1 MTGGR
6 PLNLRG
12 VSDTDPAPNLET
24 TTDGVEERSGGG
36 VVSLA
41 FLLGFGLG
49 SFVGVILAVVAVLAI
64 RGPAEEPKI
73 ADNQEQL
80 LAPLTPTPTPQVQV
94 TPDGRPRTREGG
106 NVYLGPG
113 LAFAIVGTVSRGEP
127 IEIVGRDADSQWV
140 AIRFPPNSSA
150 RGWISADTLDGLTNL
165 ERFTVVAPTPL
176 PRTLTT
182 TTPGGGFPSTGSIP
196 QSFATST
203 ATPSGTPT
211 PSITRTPVPTGPADL
226 VVTAA
231 SLLPDGRVSV
241 VIGNR
246 GPGDAAGQPIFV
258 NVRDLTLRGEQII
271 GSSSLRA
278 GSTFVVQTSTF
289 KIERETSI
297 QVTVDP
303 SGNIQ
308 DGDRGNNSL
317 TVTLSPPPTPTPASP
332 N

>member
-1 MTGGR
+1 
-6 PLNLRG
+6 LSEN
-12 VSDTDPAPNLET
+12 DPAPNLET
-24 TTDGVEERSGGG
+24 TTEGVEERGRGGG
-36 VVSLA
+36 IASLS

-64 RGPAEEPKI
+64 RGPNEEPKI

-80 LAPLTPTPTPQVQV
+80 LAPLTPTPTRPAPA
-94 TPDGRPRTREGG
+94 TPDSRPRTKDGG

-127 IEIVGRDADSQWV
+127 VEVVGRDADSMWL

-150 RGWISADTLDGLTNL
+150 RGWISADSVDNLTSL

-182 TTPGGGFPSTGSIP
+182 TTPTSSFPSTSTS
-196 QSFATST
+196 QTFATST
-203 ATPSGTPT
+203 PVRTGTATAVITTTPLIPT
-211 PSITRTPVPTGPADL
+211 TPVPAGPPDL
-226 VVTAA
+226 VVNSAT
-231 SLLPDGRVSV
+231 LLPDGRVAV
-241 VIGNR
+241 VVGNR
-246 GPGDAAGQPIFV
+246 GPGDAMNQPIFV
-258 NVRDLTLRGEQII
+258 SVRDLTLRGEQII
-271 GSSSLRA
+271 GVSSLRA
-278 GSTFVVQTSTF
+278 GSTFVVQTQSF
-289 KIERETSI
+289 KVERETTV

-303 SGNIQ
+303 SGSIQ

-317 TVTLSPPPTPTPASP
+317 TVTLSPPPTSTPVNP

>member
-1 MTGGR
+1 V
-6 PLNLRG
+6 P
-12 VSDTDPAPNLET
+12 DTDPAPNLET
-24 TTDGVEERSGGG
+24 TSEGVEERKGGG

-64 RGPAEEPKI
+64 RGPADEPKI

-94 TPDGRPRTREGG
+94 TPDGRPRTKDGG

-127 IEIVGRDADSQWV
+127 IEIVGRDAESQWV

-150 RGWISADTLDGLTNL
+150 RGWISADTVDGLTSL

-176 PRTLTT
+176 PTSLTT
-182 TTPGGGFPSTGSIP
+182 TTPSSGFPTTRPGGT
-196 QSFATST
+196 QQTFATL
-203 ATPSGTPT
+203 TPT
-211 PSITRTPVPTGPADL
+211 PSGSSTPTTPVITRTPVPSGPPDL

-231 SLLPDGRVSV
+231 TLLPDGRVSV

-246 GPGDAAGQPIFV
+246 GPGDASGQPIFV

-271 GSSSLRA
+271 GSSTLRA
-278 GSTFVVQTSTF
+278 GSTFVVQTQSF
-289 KIERETSI
+289 KVERETSI

-303 SGNIQ
+303 AGSIQ

-317 TVTLSPPPTPTPASP
+317 TVTLSPPPTATPITP

>member
-1 MTGGR
+1 
-6 PLNLRG
+6 

-24 TTDGVEERSGGG
+24 TTEGVEERGHGGI
-36 VVSLA
+36 VSLA

-64 RGPAEEPKI
+64 RGPADEPKI

-94 TPDGRPRTREGG
+94 TPDARPKTKDGG

-127 IEIVGRDADSQWV
+127 VEIVGRDADSMWV

-150 RGWISADTLDGLTNL
+150 RGWISADSLDGLTNI
-165 ERFTVVAPTPL
+165 ERYGVVVPTPL
-176 PRTLTT
+176 PRNLAT
-182 TTPGGGFPSTGSIP
+182 TTPSSSGSSTFPSATTQGP
-196 QSFATST
+196 FTSF
-203 ATPSGTPT
+203 TPT
-211 PSITRTPVPTGPADL
+211 PTPGTPQPTRTPVPSGPPDL
-226 VVTAA
+226 VVTSA
-231 SLLPDGRVSV
+231 SLLPDGRVAV

-271 GSSSLRA
+271 GVSALRA
-278 GSTFVVQTSTF
+278 GSTFVVQTQTF
-289 KIERETSI
+289 KVERETAV
-297 QVTVDP
+297 QVVVDP
-303 SGNIQ
+303 SGSVQ
-308 DGDRGNNSL
+308 DGDRSNNTL
-317 TVTLSPPPTPTPASP
+317 TVTLNPPPTATPLNP